1 MITKFFRKVFL
12 ILKIIV
18 NKNFY
23 YKIAKSQNHNK
34 ENIFLKKI
42 SKKLKNKSF
51 IEIGFHHL
59 EFNSIG
65 LIENNFSGVLID
77 GGRKINCLIMK
88 LIIFIINKNVKVKNY
103 FITKENL
110 TKIIN
115 KKKIGCISIDIDGN
129 DYWIIKELLN
139 SKIFPEIFVVEYN
152 ASFLNLPITIPYKKK
167 FDRFKFDKTG
177 FYHGASLKAFIKLF
191 KKFDFKLVKTIDGV
205 NAIFVN
211 SKFSNLKYLKE
222 ITFTD
227 AYKEGVLRN
236 KWSRSRAKDQYKLI
250 KNLPLKYV

>member
-1 MITKFFRKVFL
+1 MIIKFFRKVFL
-12 ILKIIV
+12 LIKIII
-18 NKNFY
+18 NKNFF
-23 YKIAKSQNHNK
+23 YKIAKSQNNNK
-34 ENIFLKKI
+34 ENIFLKRV
-42 SKKLKNKSF
+42 SKKLENRSF

-65 LIENNFSGVLID
+65 LIENNFSGILID
-77 GGRKINCLIMK
+77 GGRKINCFIMK
-88 LIIFIINKNVKVKNY
+88 LIIFIINKNIKVINY

-110 TKIIN
+110 IKIIN

-129 DYWIIKELLN
+129 DYWIVKEILN
-139 SKIFPEIFVVEYN
+139 NKILPEIFVVEYN
-152 ASFLNLPITIPYKKK
+152 ASFLNLPITVPYKKN
-167 FDRFKFDKTG
+167 FDRYKFTNTG

-191 KKFDFKLVKTIDGV
+191 KKFDFKLVKTIGGV

-222 ITFTD
+222 ISFKD

-236 KWSRSRAKDQYKLI
+236 KWSRSTAKYQYKLI